1 MTKQKQLEQVAKEIA
16 ICKDCQLGK
25 SGEPV
30 PGEGNPNAKIM
41 LIGEAPGRQESLTG
55 RPFVGRSGKFLTRLL
70 ESISIKR
77 ENVYITSPV
86 KYYPGARAPLDAE
99 ISHGRVH
106 LQKQI
111 DIISPKL
118 VVLLGKVAAKSVLG
132 TSLMIGKFHGRAVKR
147 DGREYFFTFHPS
159 AALRFPKIRILMT
172 RDFRKLSRRL

>member
-1 MTKQKQLEQVAKEIA
+1 MF
-16 ICKDCQLGK
+16 
-25 SGEPV
+25 
-30 PGEGNPNAKIM
+30 
-41 LIGEAPGRQESLTG
+41 IGEAPGRQESLTG

-70 ESISIKR
+70 ESIAIKR

-132 TSLMIGKFHGRAVKR
+132 TSLMIGKFHGKAVKR

-172 RDFRKLSRRL
+172 KDFKKLSRSLS